1 MWKRRKK
8 MGILSLRL
16 SLIDRYIV
24 EETKGVDGYLL
35 IEPFEVVV
43 TEDGYTHFFF
53 LEDKIIESR
62 LHIIK
67 VDEDTGEAIPY
78 AGAQFKIFDTW
89 AE

>member
-1 MWKRRKK
+1 M
-8 MGILSLRL
+8 
-16 SLIDRYIV
+16 
-24 EETKGVDGYLL
+24 L

-43 TEDGYTHFFF
+43 TEDGYTHFSF

-89 AE
+89 ADDGKRGICLYAKPNDTESTTILKRI